1 MREKYKVR
9 ERERRMVK
17 KIEMG
22 EEGKR
27 EEGKKRGYFC
37 MWTT

>member
-1 MREKYKVR
+1 
-9 ERERRMVK
+9 MVK

-27 EEGKKRGYFC
+27 EEGKEGLFLHVDHLRGC
-37 MWTT
+37 MQK